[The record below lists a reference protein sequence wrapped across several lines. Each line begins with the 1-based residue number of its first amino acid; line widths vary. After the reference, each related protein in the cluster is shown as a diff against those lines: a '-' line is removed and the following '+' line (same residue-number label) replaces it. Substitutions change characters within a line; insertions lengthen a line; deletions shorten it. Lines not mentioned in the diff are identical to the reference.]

1 MIQSD
6 LKPTDKFIK
15 FIEPSDKHGKL
26 KIQINIFADAP
37 VGTTKLQSIH
47 TTIVITE
54 GDEDKKFGMEC
65 YEIIFTEKQ
74 VREAFKN
81 IAKNPMKFKNQ

>member
-15 FIEPSDKHGKL
+15 FIEPTDKHGKL
-26 KIQINIFADAP
+26 KIQINIYDQP
-37 VGTTKLQSIH
+37 VGTTASTTIH
-47 TTIVITE
+47 TTITITE